1 MIRRWMLGM
10 LGCISCV
17 NVFAQTCYYTQED
30 SLRCVRIVKE
40 LQKDST
46 CTSGMRVLRAARLLL
61 GTPYQSAT
69 LEKEPE
75 GVVIN
80 IRQVDCTTFVEVV
93 LALSLESN
101 EKEPDFKGVA
111 DHLRRIRYRDGQVS
125 YLNRLHY
132 FSDWLYENQQRG
144 IVKDKTMAMP
154 QCVPLNLDLS
164 FMSSHPESYPAL
176 TAHPEWVGEMRMIES
191 AISKRE
197 LYSFLPKEDIAEASQ
212 QIKDGDILA
221 FVTNIKGLDVT
232 HVGIAYWET
241 PQKLTFIHAS
251 SQSRKVIVNP
261 EPLADYAARQK
272 NCCGIWVLR
281 P

>member
-1 MIRRWMLGM
+1 MAKDLFSIFCFLAIT
-10 LGCISCV
+10 LSV
-17 NVFAQTCYYTQED
+17 PAQEADNVTLKYALKF
-30 SLRCVRIVKE
+30 IN
-40 LQKDST
+40 
-46 CTSGMRVLRAARLLL
+46 
-61 GTPYQSAT
+61 TPYVAHT
-69 LEKEPE
+69 LEINDQEQL
-75 GVVIN
+75 VIN
-80 IRQVDCTTFVEVV
+80 LKEVDCTTFVEYV
-93 LALSLESN
+93 LAMALSSSSDCCQPNNVTFARNLQN
-101 EKEPDFKGVA
+101 
-111 DHLRRIRYRDGQVS
+111 IRYRDGKINGYPS
-125 YLNRLHY
+125 RLHY
-132 FSDWLYENQQRG
+132 VADWVNNG
-144 IVKDKTMAMP
+144 VKYGFLEDIAAT
-154 QCVPLNLDLS
+154 NSLDTVTLSLS

-197 LYSFLPKEDIAEASQ
+197 LYSFLPKEDIVEASQ

-251 SQSRKVIVNP
+251 SQARKVIVNP

>member
-1 MIRRWMLGM
+1 MIRRWMLGV
-10 LGCISCV
+10 LGCIGCV

-30 SLRCVRIVKE
+30 SLRCVQIVKE

-46 CTSGMRVLRAARLLL
+46 CTSGMRVLRAAFLLL

-69 LEKEPE
+69 LEKDPE

-80 IRQVDCTTFVEVV
+80 IRQVDCTTFVESV

-154 QCVPLNLDLS
+154 QCVPLNLNLS

-261 EPLADYAARQK
+261 EPLADYAARQN
-272 NCCGIWVLR
+272 NCRGIWVLR